1 MLARLFYRMMA
12 AQDGW
17 ARALGDAIQPWFNRL
32 FGAIPPI
39 RDLLNGRWLGH
50 PIHAVLTDVP
60 IGVLFLVIVFDVLG
74 FVDVAAI
81 TLGIGILAL
90 VGAALAGLS
99 DYADTDGLARTRAT
113 LHGTVMTTALVV
125 YLVSFALRV
134 GSGSPTAS
142 TASVWLSVLGFLI
155 LSAGA
160 YVGGDVVYVLGN
172 MVSRHAFR
180 AAAGGGTKWLA
191 MEPAELEP
199 DGSIPQNRP
208 VRAKVGAS
216 NLVLVRQGE
225 QILALHDI
233 CAHAGGPL
241 SEGKLI
247 DGLIEC
253 PWHYSRYRLT
263 NGQVVRGPSVY
274 DQPAYEVRPKE
285 GGGWEARKRQTG

>member
-1 MLARLFYRMMA
+1 MLARFFTRLMA

-17 ARALGDAIQPWFNRL
+17 SRALGDTVQPWFNRF
-32 FGAIPPI
+32 FGAIPLI
-39 RDLLNGRWLGH
+39 RDFLTGRWLGH

-74 FVDVAAI
+74 FPDVAVI

-90 VGAALAGLS
+90 VGAAVAGLA

-113 LHGTVMTTALVV
+113 LHATVMITTLVI
-125 YLVSFALRV
+125 YLVSFALRL
-134 GSGSPTAS
+134 GSGPTAA
-142 TASVWLSVLGFLI
+142 TAAVALSVIGFLV

-180 AAAGGGTKWLA
+180 AAAGGGTKWIS

-199 DGSIPQNRP
+199 DGSIPENRP
-208 VRAKVGAS
+208 VKAKLGAS

-225 QILALHDI
+225 QILALHDV

-241 SEGKLI
+241 SEGKLV

-253 PWHYSRYRLT
+253 PWHYSRYRMT
-263 NGQVVRGPSVY
+263 NGAVVRGPSVY

-285 GGGWEARKRQTG
+285 GGGWEARRRSPG